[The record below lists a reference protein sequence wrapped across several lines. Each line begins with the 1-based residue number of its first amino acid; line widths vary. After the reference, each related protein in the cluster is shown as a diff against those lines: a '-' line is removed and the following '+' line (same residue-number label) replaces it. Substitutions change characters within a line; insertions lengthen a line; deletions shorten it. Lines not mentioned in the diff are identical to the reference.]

1 VRVFHLI
8 LPLLML
14 FGCSGKVPQETVLT
28 PLSEAEVTQALK
40 DALSRSIVLSAASA
54 GRTDAYFANPQLKI
68 ELPEDADKLQ
78 NTLRKLGFAAEIDRS
93 VLQLNRAAERAA
105 ASAKP
110 VFIKAITSLSIDDPF
125 ELLNG
130 GPDAATSYLI
140 DESRDELHEQ
150 FRPIVSEALTETSAT
165 RYYAAIVE
173 HYNGLP
179 LVYDVDPDLE
189 DYATEQA
196 LDGLFLLMAQEEARI
211 RTLASSRSTRL
222 IKRVFGSLD
231 QVSLD
236 E

>member
-1 VRVFHLI
+1 MRVFRLI

-14 FGCSGKVPQETVLT
+14 FGCSGKVPQETGFA

-78 NTLRKLGFAAEIDRS
+78 NTLRKLGFGAEIERS

-105 ASAKP
+105 ARAKP
-110 VFIKAITSLSIDDPF
+110 VFIKAITALSIDDPF
-125 ELLNG
+125 DLLNG
-130 GPDAATSYLI
+130 EPDAATRCLI

-150 FRPIVSEALTETSAT
+150 FRPIVSEALVETSAAY
-165 RYYAAIVE
+165 YYADIVKR
-173 HYNGLP
+173 YNALP
-179 LVYDVDPDLE
+179 LVFDVDPDLE

-222 IKRVFGSLD
+222 MRRVFGSLD
-231 QVSLD
+231 EATLD
-236 E
+236 

>member
-1 VRVFHLI
+1 MRVFRLI

-14 FGCSGKVPQETVLT
+14 FGCSGKVPQETGFA

-78 NTLRKLGFAAEIDRS
+78 NTLRKLGFGTEIERS

-105 ASAKP
+105 ARAKP
-110 VFIKAITSLSIDDPF
+110 VFIKAITSMSIDDPF
-125 ELLNG
+125 DLLKG
-130 GPDAATSYLI
+130 EPDAATRYLI

-150 FRPIVSEALTETSAT
+150 FRPIVSEALVETSAAY
-165 RYYAAIVE
+165 YYADIVKR
-173 HYNGLP
+173 YNALP
-179 LVYDVDPDLE
+179 LVFDVDPDLE

-222 IKRVFGSLD
+222 MRRVFGSLD
-231 QVSLD
+231 EATLD
-236 E
+236 